1 MANYDLG
8 TIGFTVQN
16 TGAEESTADV
26 NLLVKA
32 IERAE
37 KQFDTLQR
45 ALNKGKL
52 SQEQYQ
58 RGVQQTTQTVER
70 LNRVMQNQGSAL
82 DQQTFAFNRAG
93 RGMNEFGF
101 YAQQVGYQVGDFF
114 VQVQSGTSFLVAF
127 GQQATQLA
135 GLIPGVLGAAIGI
148 GISALTA
155 IGSAFFRSTEG
166 AKTFQDSLS
175 SVNDVLS
182 ETSNLVKIA
191 NGDFSELE
199 EKFGSLAPAIKA
211 LAETRAEV
219 SIRQMA
225 DAAKE
230 LNTQL
235 TDMYSGS
242 AWTNVSRAE
251 DLANAFSLNTME
263 SRNLANAMSELASQD
278 TLGGQVEAATA
289 LREML
294 LKTFGPVRE
303 MTSEQFNFYLQ
314 VLQTE
319 EAYRELL
326 NRTGEVSGEISLMEG
341 AMALFTSASGAA
353 AVAVNGIETA
363 ASSALGVVTNLATK
377 MWEAAQARIAA
388 NRELETMKMEFSPAG
403 RALEAYGSRGTV
415 SNRPVTFSDGTVL
428 EKPKPSPARGGLGKS
443 NSVEALVNQ
452 LQTERETI
460 DEWYVESQDAL
471 RNASESELQIIGGY
485 NEAKLRLEKE
495 YQDRLKGIRDEGHV
509 TALGDAET
517 FFGGMA
523 AIAQAGGDRTVK
535 AMRVFSA
542 AQALI
547 NSYVAFTEV
556 LKDPSFIGRPF
567 ARFGAAASALS
578 SGLAA
583 VAAIK
588 GGGSGGGSMSR
599 GSATVAAS
607 SNSAPAPQTVFI
619 DSISPESLYSGET
632 LINLFEAFYDEN
644 DKRGKV
650 FMVAR

>member
-26 NLLVKA
+26 NLLVQA

-70 LNRVMQNQGSAL
+70 LNRIMQNQGSAL

-114 VQVQSGTSFLVAF
+114 VQVQSGTNFLVAF

-182 ETSNLVKIA
+182 ETSSLVKVA

-199 EKFGSLAPAIKA
+199 ERFGSLAPAIKA

-219 SIRQMA
+219 SIRQMT

-251 DLANAFSLNTME
+251 DLANAFSLNTRE

-289 LREML
+289 LRETL
-294 LKTFGPVRE
+294 LETFGPVRE

-341 AMALFTSASGAA
+341 AMALFTDASSAAV
-353 AVAVNGIETA
+353 VAVNGIETA
-363 ASSALGVVTNLATK
+363 ASSALGVVTNLVTK
-377 MWEAAQARIAA
+377 MWEAVQARIAA

-403 RALEAYGSRGTV
+403 QALKRYGSRGTV
-415 SNRPVTFSDGTVL
+415 SNRPVTFSDGTEL
-428 EKPKPSPARGGLGKS
+428 EKPRPSRGGTARRETELRKQIDLTKELTQAEKDRQTIVRSIESSLEDGFMSMVDGTKSVKDAFKSMARDIIKELYRVLVVQRMVNSIAGAINGFFSPATPTTTSFNTPNFFVGGRASGGSIMGGTPYLVGEHGPELVIPRHSGTVVNANQTANALGGGAGNVTVQNNITVTGSDAAMVRAEVAKMIPQITNATKAAVIDAKQRGG
-443 NSVEALVNQ
+443 Q
-452 LQTERETI
+452 
-460 DEWYVESQDAL
+460 
-471 RNASESELQIIGGY
+471 
-485 NEAKLRLEKE
+485 
-495 YQDRLKGIRDEGHV
+495 
-509 TALGDAET
+509 
-517 FFGGMA
+517 MA
-523 AIAQAGGDRTVK
+523 A
-535 AMRVFSA
+535 
-542 AQALI
+542 
-547 NSYVAFTEV
+547 AF
-556 LKDPSFIGRPF
+556 R
-567 ARFGAAASALS
+567 
-578 SGLAA
+578 
-583 VAAIK
+583 
-588 GGGSGGGSMSR
+588 
-599 GSATVAAS
+599 
-607 SNSAPAPQTVFI
+607 
-619 DSISPESLYSGET
+619 
-632 LINLFEAFYDEN
+632 
-644 DKRGKV
+644 
-650 FMVAR
+650 

>member
-16 TGAEESTADV
+16 TGAEESTTDV
-26 NLLVKA
+26 NLLVQA

-37 KQFDTLQR
+37 KQFETLQR

-70 LNRVMQNQGSAL
+70 LNRIMQNQGSAL

-182 ETSNLVKIA
+182 ETSSLVKIA

-251 DLANAFSLNTME
+251 DLANAFSLNTRE
-263 SRNLANAMSELASQD
+263 SRNLESAMSDLASQD

-294 LKTFGPVRE
+294 LQTFGPVKE

-341 AMALFTSASGAA
+341 AMALFTDASSAAV
-353 AVAVNGIETA
+353 VAVNGIETA

-377 MWEAAQARIAA
+377 MWEAAQAR
-388 NRELETMKMEFSPAG
+388 
-403 RALEAYGSRGTV
+403 LEATRAVESMQVGGVGSGAGASYLASQYSMYGQGKTSVNRTFEESGSLYTPFPVPEAAKTGGGSARRETQIRKQIDLTKELTQAEKDRLSIVRSVESSLEDGFMAMVDGTSSVKDAFKSMARDIIKELYRVLVVQRMVGGISSAFGPLTGPSTGSFGLPFGARASGGSMMGGNAYLVGEHGPELVVPRHSGTV
-415 SNRPVTFSDGTVL
+415 MNANQT
-428 EKPKPSPARGGLGKS
+428 A
-443 NSVEALVNQ
+443 NAL
-452 LQTERETI
+452 
-460 DEWYVESQDAL
+460 
-471 RNASESELQIIGGY
+471 
-485 NEAKLRLEKE
+485 
-495 YQDRLKGIRDEGHV
+495 
-509 TALGDAET
+509 
-517 FFGGMA
+517 
-523 AIAQAGGDRTVK
+523 
-535 AMRVFSA
+535 
-542 AQALI
+542 
-547 NSYVAFTEV
+547 
-556 LKDPSFIGRPF
+556 
-567 ARFGAAASALS
+567 
-578 SGLAA
+578 
-583 VAAIK
+583 
-588 GGGSGGGSMSR
+588 GGGSGAITVQNNITVTGSDAAMVRAEVAKMIPQITNATKAAVIDAKQRGGQM
-599 GSATVAAS
+599 AA
-607 SNSAPAPQTVFI
+607 
-619 DSISPESLYSGET
+619 
-632 LINLFEAFYDEN
+632 AF
-644 DKRGKV
+644 R
-650 FMVAR
+650 